1 VSRPQHLG
9 QEQFLLGIGTLERYF
24 RVKFHPTT
32 RDMYYEAVREA
43 SDEKWEKVVQYATMR
58 AKSMPK
64 ASELREWMGLP
75 EPLSPAE
82 EEGVVK
88 GALLF
93 GLTVAEVIRRVRA
106 GEDFPAPEPWAD
118 ELEKACYLDQP
129 YAHPPP
135 DGELTLEERLA
146 WIRRYA
152 ELGAAAYERC
162 KPQPTPEPEKETKP
176 WPHSNSD
183 SA

>member
-1 VSRPQHLG
+1 LSRTQHLG

-82 EEGVVK
+82 EDGVVR
-88 GALLF
+88 GARLF
-93 GLTVAEVIRRVRA
+93 GLTPGEVKDRVRN
-106 GEDFPAPEPWAD
+106 GQDIPAPEPWAD
-118 ELEKACYLDQP
+118 ELEKVCYLDQP

-135 DGELTLEERLA
+135 EGKLTLPERLA
-146 WIRRYA
+146 WIRHYA
-152 ELGAAAYERC
+152 ELGAAKYEHC
-162 KPQPTPEPEKETKP
+162 KPAPEPGKETQP
-176 WPHSNSD
+176 WPHANSD